1 MNQRAKEERKW
12 QLKQLAKDKQ
22 FNQWIERKYNITA
35 QELIARVHDGV
46 IRINKNTIVTPQ
58 QMVDFY
64 QMEQSVNDDVED
76 ADQEYIDKDDL
87 KTQIKERTD
96 VLKATSMINQKEYL
110 KSILGLIAV
119 KLGATLATKVGKKL
133 FQDASDEIKR
143 QNTLNSKYSADEKH
157 EKIKPSVWNS
167 KEIKELIYANTEKQN
182 FSSSLWADIDTL
194 KATIDS
200 VISRGVAKG
209 TSNQEMAKYL
219 QKQLRDNIANKKY
232 LTERLARTESAKVEF
247 QIQHATAKKQGFD
260 YVKWHAEPN
269 ACPRCLSISV
279 SSPTKYGE
287 GIYNIDDVP
296 EIPQHPNCRCS
307 ISTYVAREE

>member
-1 MNQRAKEERKW
+1 
-12 QLKQLAKDKQ
+12 
-22 FNQWIERKYNITA
+22 
-35 QELIARVHDGV
+35 
-46 IRINKNTIVTPQ
+46 
-58 QMVDFY
+58 
-64 QMEQSVNDDVED
+64 
-76 ADQEYIDKDDL
+76 
-87 KTQIKERTD
+87 
-96 VLKATSMINQKEYL
+96 
-110 KSILGLIAV
+110 
-119 KLGATLATKVGKKL
+119 
-133 FQDASDEIKR
+133 
-143 QNTLNSKYSADEKH
+143 
-157 EKIKPSVWNS
+157 
-167 KEIKELIYANTEKQN
+167 
-182 FSSSLWADIDTL
+182 
-194 KATIDS
+194 
-200 VISRGVAKG
+200 
-209 TSNQEMAKYL
+209 MAKYL